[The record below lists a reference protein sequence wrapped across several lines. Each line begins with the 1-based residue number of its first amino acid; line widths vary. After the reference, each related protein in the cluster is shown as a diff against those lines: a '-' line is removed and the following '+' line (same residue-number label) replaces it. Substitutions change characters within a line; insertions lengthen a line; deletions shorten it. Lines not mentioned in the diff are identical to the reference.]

1 MTPQAVQLS
10 LIPEPVNDDTDLIVP
25 EPNSL
30 VNSLIGQLSTT
41 DLVVNVNPNNDTMTI
56 KVDSCLVIQ
65 VGESRMVITPDYIQ
79 LVSDKIF
86 LN

>member
-41 DLVVNVNPNNDTMTI
+41 DFVVNSNNETMTI